1 MGKKKKLALPS
12 TNDSEACWEH
22 PLESRANTSIGDEA
36 GSSPQC
42 SKDLSSKSRKQI
54 DDSERSSTSPKLRRT
69 WSLSSAAFRDQGQ
82 INFYSSSDP
91 SRSPGNASSGSRR
104 QHEQSSCPS
113 REMKFKV
120 KHAQMEMP
128 NDYHSSGPVRPCS
141 RTCYDS
147 SGNSSTSSSTVSN
160 GVLARYIDGEQHRGI
175 NGSMN
180 KYSQRSN
187 GWRPPR
193 AQCLPP
199 SSTTARIADKP
210 RFYSSREAKC
220 SLPRFL
226 SEEVGEYGF
235 GNDSPRSIAETVVNR
250 LSQHHAVPKAT
261 SKELGENI
269 PIKVTDN
276 GSESGDIT
284 IKLDSEMS
292 TRVYHLQ
299 NQGLVLLNES
309 TQFCSN
315 LLEFIKE
322 KVGRFHP
329 TEHRIEHIKNCLDG
343 QFFLESETKIRGFK
357 HRIESL
363 TMSLQKLSILLQ
375 AKSDPSSLSSGV
387 DNALQLNSQYPEDGL
402 RSELEAETLFSRLL
416 REKLYS
422 KELEVEQLQAE
433 LVTAVRGNDI
443 LKCEIQNVM
452 DSLSCLTHTMKDLE
466 LQDYLSKLQALEEN
480 ILLKEGQITI
490 LKDTLGSK
498 SIEFLA
504 PPSSMWEF
512 RLQ

>member
-1 MGKKKKLALPS
+1 MIPIARDLLGHAPELAMIL
-12 TNDSEACWEH
+12 
-22 PLESRANTSIGDEA
+22 
-36 GSSPQC
+36 
-42 SKDLSSKSRKQI
+42 
-54 DDSERSSTSPKLRRT
+54 
-69 WSLSSAAFRDQGQ
+69 
-82 INFYSSSDP
+82 
-91 SRSPGNASSGSRR
+91 
-104 QHEQSSCPS
+104 
-113 REMKFKV
+113 
-120 KHAQMEMP
+120 
-128 NDYHSSGPVRPCS
+128 
-141 RTCYDS
+141 
-147 SGNSSTSSSTVSN
+147 
-160 GVLARYIDGEQHRGI
+160 
-175 NGSMN
+175 
-180 KYSQRSN
+180 QRSN
-187 GWRPPR
+187 GWRPPG

-210 RFYSSREAKC
+210 DSIHQEKL

-284 IKLDSEMS
+284 IKLDSVMS

-329 TEHRIEHIKNCLDG
+329 TEHRIEHRIEHIKNCLDG

-357 HRIESL
+357 HRIENL

-387 DNALQLNSQYPEDGL
+387 DNALQLNSQYPEFYFTCYDGL

-416 REKLYS
+416 KEKLYS

-452 DSLSCLTHTMKDLE
+452 DSLSCLTHTMKYLE

-504 PPSSMWEF
+504 PPSSTWEF